1 MTISESYKYHPYNW
15 GDDDHDDV
23 FAVKCRWVIVCDCW
37 YGTDDE
43 DDDYDYVGAVES
55 RMIDRIH
62 FLSILQLISLSI

>member
-23 FAVKCRWVIVCDCW
+23 FAVKCRWVIECDCW
-37 YGTDDE
+37 YGTDDDVN
-43 DDDYDYVGAVES
+43 DDDNYVGDVEC

-62 FLSILQLISLSI
+62 FLFIL